1 MTIIWTNAVNWYKSN
16 IGKQTYSQ
24 NPPRFDCSSSAA
36 LAFASAAGISVNGLN
51 YSTLNLADLFAKN
64 GLKKVYSGPTAGAKN
79 WPGYGFALMSIGNDM
94 SSSAGDNGHVGLITP
109 SGDFWNT
116 TATDWATGKLFV
128 KDNAVQVAPW
138 SAYTEVTR
146 LKAHTEIWALP
157 ESAVKNNLVV
167 DGYDGVN
174 TWKAVQTYLNSIGYH
189 LVVDSIPGKATIS
202 ALQQAINAKLK
213 VMKVNFNLMIDGIA
227 GFNTWKGLQIVLG
240 TPVDGIKSK
249 PSQMIMAMQKALNSG
264 KNWL

>member
-1 MTIIWTNAVNWYKSN
+1 MTINWTNAVNWYKNN
-16 IGKQTYSQ
+16 IGKKTYSQ

-64 GLKKVYSGPTAGAKN
+64 RLKKVYSGPTAGAKN
-79 WPGYGFALMSIGNDM
+79 WRGYGFALMSIGNDM

-109 SGDFWNT
+109 DGSFYNT
-116 TATDWATGKLFV
+116 TATDWLNGKTFL
-128 KDNAVQVAPW
+128 KNNAVQVAPW

-146 LKAHTEIWALP
+146 LKAHTEIWAVP

-167 DGYDGVN
+167 DGYDDIA

-189 LVVDSIPGKATIS
+189 LVVDGIPGVNTIK
-202 ALQQAINAKLK
+202 ALQQALNAKLK
-213 VMKVNFNLMIDGIA
+213 INLAIDGIA
-227 GFNTWKGLQIVLG
+227 GKATWSALQRLLG